1 MIILILGA
9 FVKLREANINVAMSI
24 RPFVRMEKLESHW
37 TQFDEMWYVSF
48 FREFVIK
55 IQVLLKSDK
64 INRYFRG
71 RRFHIMTT
79 FRWIFL

>member
-1 MIILILGA
+1 VIILILGV
-9 FVKLREANINVAMSI
+9 FVKLREANINVTMSI
-24 RPFVRMEKLESHW
+24 RPFVRMEKLEFHR
-37 TQFDEMWYVSF
+37 TDFDEMWYLSF
-48 FREFVIK
+48 FQEFVIK

-64 INRYFRG
+64 ISRYFRG